1 MDKEKERRIEECKSS
16 QVTMSDDKA
25 AVLEEMARKVIRLS
39 LVLYICSGIVLGG
52 RCECISVIV
61 NSYYCAPVQF

>member
-25 AVLEEMARKVIRLS
+25 AVLEEMARKVILQLCTCAIS
-39 LVLYICSGIVLGG
+39 SGIVPGG
-52 RCECISVIV
+52 RCKCMLL
-61 NSYYCAPVQF
+61 